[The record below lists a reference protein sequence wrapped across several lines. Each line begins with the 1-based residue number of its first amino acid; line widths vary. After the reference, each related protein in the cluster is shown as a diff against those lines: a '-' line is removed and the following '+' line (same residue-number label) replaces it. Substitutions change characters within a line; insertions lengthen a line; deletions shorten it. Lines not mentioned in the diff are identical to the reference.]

1 MSIYLE
7 GTGENIFLIEG
18 NVQKQLSEE
27 RLGLLRVPGIKDA
40 VATVY
45 SEGCLLTRVVARSIG
60 SDGSCFSENVR
71 RAGSGLPRE

>member
-1 MSIYLE
+1 
-7 GTGENIFLIEG
+7 LIEG

-45 SEGCLLTRVVARSIG
+45 SE
-60 SDGSCFSENVR
+60 
-71 RAGSGLPRE
+71 